1 MIELPEASHIAD
13 QINKTLHG
21 KRIVSVTA
29 AHSPHKLAWYYG
41 DRTQYSSLLAGST
54 VGRSTACGCMV
65 EIAAGKATILLGEGV
80 GIRFHAAGESRPAKH
95 QFLIEFDDRSALSAS
110 VQMYG
115 GMGCFPKREL
125 DNPYYKKAKEM
136 PSPLT
141 AKFDES
147 YFDRMVCADEVQK
160 LSLKALLATE
170 QRIPGLGNGILQDIL
185 FISKLHP
192 KRKTNTLSDNDRRG
206 LFNSVK
212 TTIARMA
219 AQGGRDIELDLFGH
233 AGGYRTILSR
243 KTVNEPCPLCGT
255 IIKKENYMGGAIYY
269 CEKCQV

>member
-13 QINKTLHG
+13 QINKTLRG
-21 KRIVSVTA
+21 KRIVTVTV

-41 DRTQYSSLLAGST
+41 NRAQYSSLLAGST
-54 VGRSTACGCMV
+54 VGQSNACGCMV

-80 GIRFHAAGESRPAKH
+80 GIRYHAAGGVRPAKH
-95 QFLIEFDDRSALSAS
+95 QFLIEFNDGSALSAS

-125 DNPYYKKAKEM
+125 DNPYYKAAIEM
-136 PSPLT
+136 PSPMSP
-141 AKFDES
+141 KFDKS

-185 FISKLHP
+185 FNAKLHP
-192 KRKTNTLSDNDRRG
+192 KRKTNTLSGNNRNA
-206 LFNSVK
+206 LFNSIK
-212 TTIARMA
+212 STIARMA
-219 AQGGRDIELDLFGH
+219 ADGGRDIELDLFGN

-243 KTVNEPCPLCGT
+243 KTVNKPCPLCGT
-255 IIKKENYMGGAIYY
+255 TIKKENYMGGAIYY
-269 CEKCQV
+269 CEKCQA